1 MSRSVAISVIVFV
14 VGFALGRV
22 SVLNGG
28 AASPASVTMTPT
40 GTPAMPAMPASAKSG
55 VNDVR
60 PGGQLHGKV
69 AEVLQVPQYTYLR
82 MESGEWAAVDSAP
95 SMTVGQEATVN
106 LQNEMADFPS
116 PSLNRTFA
124 KLWFGTLEGAAPVAR
139 TPAPGAMPGAGAPT
153 GAPMGEARPMAKVAD
168 TGPALTLRVVDV
180 YTEKAALNGKKVKIK
195 GTVDRVNVVQG
206 VAYVH
211 LKDGSGDA
219 TAKTDDLL
227 CIASGEVTKGQSV
240 TAEGVIA
247 VDKNVGMGPVPVALD
262 EATLR

>member
-1 MSRSVAISVIVFV
+1 MSRSVAISVVVFV

-22 SVLNGG
+22 SVLST
-28 AASPASVTMTPT
+28 APSAPTQVTLTPT
-40 GTPAMPAMPASAKSG
+40 GSPPMPAMPTARAG
-55 VNDVR
+55 ANDVR

-95 SMTVGQEATVN
+95 SMAVGQEATVN
-106 LQNEMADFPS
+106 LQNEMANFDS
-116 PSLNRTFA
+116 PSLKRTFER
-124 KLWFGTLEGAAPVAR
+124 LWFGTLEGAAPVVR
-139 TPAPGAMPGAGAPT
+139 APPAGAVPPS
-153 GAPMGEARPMAKVAD
+153 GAPVGDVKPVAKMAD
-168 TGPALTLRVVDV
+168 TGPALTLRVVDI
-180 YTEKAALNGKKVKIK
+180 YSEKAALNGKKVKVK

-227 CIASGEVTKGQSV
+227 CIASGEVTKGQAV
-240 TAEGVIA
+240 TAEGVVA

-262 EATLR
+262 EAQLR

>member
-40 GTPAMPAMPASAKSG
+40 GTPAMPAMMPTSAKSG

-95 SMTVGQEATVN
+95 SMTVGSEATIN

-124 KLWFGTLEGAAPVAR
+124 KLWFGTLEGAAPVVR
-139 TPAPGAMPGAGAPT
+139 TPAPGAMPGAV
-153 GAPMGEARPMAKVAD
+153 APMADPKPMAKVAD

-180 YTEKAALNGKKVKIK
+180 YSEKAALNGKKVKIK
-195 GTVDRVNVVQG
+195 GTVDRVNMVQG